1 MQQARSCC
9 HLDSTRQLQLVVLS
23 LRAPGGSLRRL
34 FSRVACA
41 RGPGVDGGV
50 NPAKTENLARD
61 LPRLTSPSWPSFD
74 QMQTA
79 VR

>member
-1 MQQARSCC
+1 
-9 HLDSTRQLQLVVLS
+9 
-23 LRAPGGSLRRL
+23 L
-34 FSRVACA
+34 FATKEA
-41 RGPGVDGGV
+41 WGVDGGV
-50 NPAKTENLARD
+50 NPAVTENLARD